1 MAQSETSGSES
12 LRDTGTPT
20 PAAAGSAVDS
30 TAAREER
37 STRRLPSSIV
47 SAPERERLIKQTRET
62 EFPVALRGYD
72 RTAVDR
78 YVEHVNRLLAE
89 LEISSSP
96 ESAVRHALDEVSEET
111 RDILQHAHDTAE
123 EITARSRSRADD
135 RLAQAEQE
143 AKELRAAARREAQET
158 RDAANREAEEAR
170 EAARRE
176 SQQLRSA
183 AQRDVDEL
191 RATAR
196 GESDEMLEAAETRSR
211 DLARSAEAIWRERR

>member
-12 LRDTGTPT
+12 LRE
-20 PAAAGSAVDS
+20 S
-30 TAAREER
+30 

-47 SAPERERLIKQTRET
+47 SAPERERLIKQARDT
-62 EFPVALRGYD
+62 EFPVGLRGYD
-72 RTAVDR
+72 RAAVDR

-135 RLAQAEQE
+135 RLQQADQE
-143 AKELRAAARREAQET
+143 AKELRAAALREAQET

-170 EAARRE
+170 EAAR
-176 SQQLRSA
+176 LY
-183 AQRDVDEL
+183 L
-191 RATAR
+191 
-196 GESDEMLEAAETRSR
+196 SDETMS
-211 DLARSAEAIWRERR
+211 IG